1 MRFGIEQMQ
10 ASLLI
15 QHART
20 LMAAAKQPTAEA
32 LQAMAVR
39 LDVDVAAQVAQLADL
54 GFRLIELNPDLTIFF
69 PRSYNLVSIE
79 RLRRLK
85 EERQLS
91 YTVHLPLW
99 SLEPSTP
106 MQMVRE
112 GSVDTLVDAVLRL
125 APLEPEVYVLHAT
138 GALAAEFSRMKALEA
153 MRPLV
158 MGLFAAQARQSIEQL
173 LERTGLSPRL
183 LAVETVEFP
192 FDLTLGLAEVFD
204 LSICLDTGH
213 VLAGYTT
220 GVSLFEALQ
229 QSLPRLA
236 EVHLHDAYR
245 RESVDG
251 AMHIADHLPLGA
263 GDLPLGDFLDKL
275 AGSAFSGPVIFE
287 LTIEEAMASLE
298 AIRQVRPALI
308 DQ

>member
-1 MRFGIEQMQ
+1 LRFGIEQMQ

-20 LMAAAKQPTAEA
+20 LMAAAKQPPAQA
-32 LQAMAVR
+32 LQSISVR

-54 GFRLIELNPDLTIFF
+54 GFYLIELNPDLTIFF
-69 PRSYNLVSIE
+69 PQCYNLAAIE

-85 EERQLS
+85 EERHLH

-158 MGLFAAQARQSIEQL
+158 MGLFATQARRSIEQL
-173 LERTGLSPRL
+173 LERTGLPSRL

-192 FDLTLGLAEVFD
+192 FDLTLGLAEAFD
-204 LSICLDTGH
+204 LSMCLDTGH

-220 GVSLFEALQ
+220 GVSLFEALE

-245 RESVDG
+245 RESPDG
-251 AMHIADHLPLGA
+251 TVRIADHLPLGA
-263 GDLPLGDFLDKL
+263 GDLPLGDFLDRL
-275 AGSAFSGPVIFE
+275 AGSGFSGPVIFE
-287 LTIEEAMASLE
+287 LTIEETKASLE
-298 AIRQVRPALI
+298 AIRKLRPALI
-308 DQ
+308 QQ

>member
-20 LMAAAKQPTAEA
+20 LMAAAKQPVAEA
-32 LQAMAVR
+32 LQAMSVR
-39 LDVDVAAQVAQLADL
+39 LDVDVAAQVAQLADM
-54 GFRLIELNPDLTIFF
+54 GFQLIELNPDLTIFF
-69 PRSYNLVSIE
+69 PQCYNLMAIE
-79 RLRRLK
+79 RLRQLK
-85 EERQLS
+85 EKRRLS

-125 APLEPEVYVLHAT
+125 APLEPEVYILHAT
-138 GALAAEFSRMKALEA
+138 GALAAEFSRMKALEM

-158 MGLFAAQARQSIEQL
+158 MSLFAAQARRSIEQL
-173 LERTGLSPRL
+173 LERTGLPPRL

-192 FDLTLGLAEVFD
+192 FDLTLGLAESFD

-220 GVSLFEALQ
+220 GVSLFDALE

-236 EVHLHDAYR
+236 EVHLHDGYH
-245 RESVDG
+245 RESLDG
-251 AMHIADHLPLGA
+251 VIHIADHLPLGA
-263 GDLPLGDFLDKL
+263 GDLPLGDFLDRL
-275 AGSAFSGPVIFE
+275 AGSGFSGPVIFE
-287 LTIEEAMASLE
+287 LTIEEAKASLE
-298 AIRQVRPALI
+298 RIRQLRPALV
-308 DQ
+308 Q